1 LEKTQTKAPKMNNSA
16 YITKAEVEEF
26 IEFFADK
33 ICGKIEHSYLVRQT
47 GEEWSCKNIKD
58 AALNYRWPWRGS
70 NNLLCDSVKALRGYQ
85 SALLT
90 ALASRNAIDLR
101 DASIDVF
108 RWGGVLSGNKN
119 RVTAHAVDLP
129 SNYTA
134 TESEL
139 NLGGDDSKLGKVW
152 NMNAGFSKVYSLL
165 SEGMIIYDSRVGAA
179 LGYLVKRCAT
189 ENDWETIPEELLFP
203 YAPPRNSET
212 AVNPLNRDPGSF
224 HGVSFPS
231 FSNRPYLHS
240 VFMLRASWI
249 INAVIEKVKCIE
261 ESDLSCNGLIISK
274 HRFIEAGLF
283 MIGYDLPKNEGENAQ
298 QTNLE
303 QFKINSQTTYPYST
317 LGRNCEFNA
326 TLDKYSIQ
334 FEKAVGSKFEIDLA
348 VIQKALLWLAERYGN
363 IEFFP
368 LDVSAELPYN
378 NSENGLGTAINEVST
393 ERFNPPDGS
402 CIASLLTKIGVLEW
416 NGARRGAKFR
426 IKLIPTLDYLV
437 ELLEMEFSGGLDDSE
452 N

>member
-1 LEKTQTKAPKMNNSA
+1 MKISDYTTIP
-16 YITKAEVEEF
+16 EVQQF
-26 IEFFADK
+26 IHFFADK
-33 ICGKIEHSYLVRQT
+33 ICGEFKHQYLIRKT
-47 GEEWSCKNIKD
+47 GEVWSCKNVKN

-70 NNLLCDSVKALRGYQ
+70 NNLLCDSVKALRGYE

-108 RWGGVLSGNKN
+108 RWGGVLNGNKN

-152 NMNAGFSKVYSLL
+152 NMNAGFSKIYSLL
-165 SEGMIIYDSRVGAA
+165 SAGMIIYDSRVGAA

-189 ENDWETIPEELLFP
+189 ENNWETIPEELLFP
-203 YAPPRNSET
+203 YAPPRSSET

-261 ESDLSCNGLIISK
+261 ESDLSCNGLIIPK

-298 QTNLE
+298 QPNVE
-303 QFKINSQTTYPYST
+303 QFNINGQTTYPYST
-317 LGRNCEFNA
+317 LGRNCKFNA
-326 TLDKYSIQ
+326 TLDNPKIQ
-334 FEKAVGSKFEIDLA
+334 FDKAAEGNFEIDLA
-348 VIQKALLWLAERYGN
+348 VIQKALLWLAERHGTV
-363 IEFFP
+363 EFFP
-368 LDVSAELPYN
+368 LDVSAELPN
-378 NSENGLGTAINEVST
+378 GKAENGLGTAIYEVST